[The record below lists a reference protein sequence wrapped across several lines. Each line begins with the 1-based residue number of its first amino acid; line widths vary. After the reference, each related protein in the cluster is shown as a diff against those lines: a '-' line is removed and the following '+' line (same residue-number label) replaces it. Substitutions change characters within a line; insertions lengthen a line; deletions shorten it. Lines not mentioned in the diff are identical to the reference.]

1 MKKYKFIALIPAY
14 NPNELLIDLVDRLNK
29 EKDIT
34 IVVVNDG
41 SKEEC
46 NKVFKAI
53 KKNCILLEHE
63 VNKGKGAA
71 LKTGYSYIKENFDN
85 YIVVTLDCD
94 GQHKIE
100 DAKKLYKYNIEHL
113 DTLVLGSREFDKDV
127 PLRSKLGNTITRYV
141 YKIVSRTTVRD
152 TQTGL
157 RSFSNDL
164 MDLMLEIPGER
175 YEYEIN
181 VLLEV
186 AKYEIPI
193 HEITIETIYIDN
205 NSGSHFNPIKDS
217 IKIYKEI
224 LKYSLSSIISFC
236 IDFILFKIFLGFFN
250 LQLSNIFARII
261 SASCNFTMN
270 KKFVFKNKGNVF
282 KAIVS
287 YAALAITVLFLNTI
301 LLTFLVGLGIPTL
314 LAKLITEVTLFFLS
328 YFIQHSFIFR
338 GGNNN

>member
-41 SKEEC
+41 SKKEC
-46 NKVFKAI
+46 DKVFKAI
-53 KKNCILLEHE
+53 KNKCNLIEHG

-71 LKTGYSYIKENFDN
+71 LKTGYAYIKENFDN

-100 DAKKLYKYNIEHL
+100 DAKKLYDYNIEHL
-113 DTLVLGSREFDKDV
+113 DSLVLGSREFDKDV

-141 YKIVSRTTVRD
+141 YKIVSKTNVRD

-164 MDLMLEIPGER
+164 MDLMLDIPGER

-186 AKYEIPI
+186 AKCEIPI

-217 IKIYKEI
+217 FKIYKEI
-224 LKYSLSSIISFC
+224 LKYSLSSILSFC
-236 IDFILFKIFLGFFN
+236 IDFILFKIFLGFLN
-250 LQLSNIFARII
+250 LQLANISARII

-270 KKFVFKNKGNVF
+270 RKFVFKNKSNIF
-282 KAIVS
+282 KAIIS
-287 YAALAITVLFLNTI
+287 YVALAICILFLNTI
-301 LLTFLVGLGIPTL
+301 ILTLLVGIGVSTL
-314 LAKLITEVTLFFLS
+314 VAKLLTEVTLFFLS
-328 YFIQHSFIFR
+328 YFVQHSFIFK

>member
-1 MKKYKFIALIPAY
+1 M
-14 NPNELLIDLVDRLNK
+14 
-29 EKDIT
+29 
-34 IVVVNDG
+34 VNDG
-41 SKEEC
+41 SYEKSD
-46 NKVFKAI
+46 NVFKDI
-53 KKNCILLEHE
+53 EKKCILLKHE

-71 LKTGYSYIKENFDN
+71 LKTGFLYIKENFKN

-100 DAKKLYKYNIEHL
+100 DSKRLYEYNIEHL

-127 PLRSKLGNTITRYV
+127 PLRSKVGNVITKYV
-141 YKIVSRTTVRD
+141 YKIVSKTQVND

-157 RSFSNDL
+157 RSFSNNL

-186 AKYEIPI
+186 AKCNIPI
-193 HEITIETIYIDN
+193 KELTIETIYIDN

-236 IDFILFKIFLGFFN
+236 IDFVLFKVFLGFFT

-261 SASCNFTMN
+261 SASCNFIMN
-270 KKFVFKNKGNVF
+270 RKFVFKNKGNIF
-282 KAIVS
+282 KAFIS
-287 YAALAITVLFLNTI
+287 YALLAIVVLLLNTFI
-301 LLTFLVGLGIPTL
+301 LTILVELGLDKL

-328 YFIQHSFIFR
+328 YFVQHSFIFKKK
-338 GGNNN
+338 